1 MARRGTRIKIGEIE
15 EFNGSYSIFCKSKI
29 QSLKG
34 RPTKVLRLL
43 LRYGIEKGWFEPQQ
57 IYKDIIWFGF
67 DNSSNKNRD
76 TDWKISD
83 VFLAKI
89 TFEYLFK
96 DRSFKKEE
104 NLKKIDEED
113 EDA

>member
-15 EFNGSYSIFCKSKI
+15 EFNGSYSKFCKIQI

-34 RPTKVLRLL
+34 RPTKVLLRL
-43 LRYGIEKGWFEPQQ
+43 LRYGIEKGWFESHQ
-57 IYKDIIWFGF
+57 IYKSLIWFGF
-67 DNSSNKNRD
+67 D
-76 TDWKISD
+76 SD
-83 VFLAKI
+83 YINDMFLAKT

-104 NLKKIDEED
+104 NLKKIEED

>member
-1 MARRGTRIKIGEIE
+1 MARRGTRIKIGGIE
-15 EFNGSYSIFCKSKI
+15 EFNGSYSKFCKTKT

-34 RPTKVLRLL
+34 RPTKVLLRL
-43 LRYGIEKGWFEPQQ
+43 LRYGIEKGWFDAHQ
-57 IYKDIIWFGF
+57 IYKAIIWFGF
-67 DNSSNKNRD
+67 DSD
-76 TDWKISD
+76 YISD
-83 VFLAKI
+83 VFLAKT

-104 NLKKIDEED
+104 NLKKVDEED